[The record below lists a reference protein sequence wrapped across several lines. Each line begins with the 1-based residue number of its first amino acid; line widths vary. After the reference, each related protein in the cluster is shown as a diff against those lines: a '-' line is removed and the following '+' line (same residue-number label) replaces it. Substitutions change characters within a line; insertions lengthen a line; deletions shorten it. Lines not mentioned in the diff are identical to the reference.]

1 MELGI
6 DQFGSVEL
14 GLPGFGGRVEV
25 RARHAE
31 SHGQPPVFRICP
43 GEGSLLYYVGQLGL
57 VGEEESQVRCEN
69 TILHGLKNFFVLL
82 RVEG

>member
-25 RARHAE
+25 RARHTE
-31 SHGQPPVFRICP
+31 GHGQPPVLRLGP
-43 GEGSLLYYVGQLGL
+43 GEGTVLHYVGQLGL
-57 VGEEESQVRCEN
+57 VGEEEGQVRGED
-69 TILHGLKNFFVLL
+69 TILHGLENFLVFLG
-82 RVEG
+82 VEG